1 MLALKKFSDH
11 KWGLDYF
18 ISPFANKSYLD
29 CNFLKNKDSLG
40 PEKEVL
46 LCKLLL
52 EGGYFL
58 S

>member
-1 MLALKKFSDH
+1 MGVVMRMSEFF
-11 KWGLDYF
+11 LDPPL